1 MQIKDY
7 TTPEL
12 EHFRAACNFT
22 GLEREFFD
30 LRAAGVTIES
40 CGEVMGYSIGGI
52 RHISG
57 NVKRK
62 MNRV

>member
-22 GLEREFFD
+22 SLEREFFD
-30 LRAAGVTIES
+30 LRAAGVTIAFFERILS
-40 CGEVMGYSIGGI
+40 K
-52 RHISG
+52 
-57 NVKRK
+57 N
-62 MNRV
+62 

>member
-12 EHFRAACNFT
+12 EHFRATCNFT
-22 GLEREFFD
+22 SLEREFFD
-30 LRAAGVTIES
+30 LRAAGVTMES
-40 CGEVMGYSIGGI
+40 CCDAMGYSIGGI

-57 NVKRK
+57 RVKIR
-62 MNRV
+62 

>member
-7 TTPEL
+7 TAPEL
-12 EHFRAACNFT
+12 EHFRATCNFT
-22 GLEREFFD
+22 SLEREFFD
-30 LRAAGVTIES
+30 LRAAGFTLEACS
-40 CGEVMGYSIGGI
+40 EKMGYSAGGI

-57 NVKRK
+57 QVKRK

>member
-7 TTPEL
+7 TAPEL
-12 EHFRAACNFT
+12 EHFREACNFT
-22 GLEREFFD
+22 SLEREFFD
-30 LRAAGVTIES
+30 LRAAGITIES

-57 NVKRK
+57 RVKNK
-62 MNRV
+62 MKRV

>member
-12 EHFRAACNFT
+12 EHFRRACNFT
-22 GLEREFFD
+22 DAEREFFD
-30 LRAAGVTIES
+30 LRAAGFTIED
-40 CGEVMGYSIGGI
+40 CGERMEYSTGGI
-52 RHISG
+52 RYLSG
-57 NVKRK
+57 KVKRK